1 MYATSQG
8 LARECVIDYCFSRKR
23 RTAVPKANIQPESV
37 SEDAVV
43 TRAVMRAAVRLGL
56 SNKAVARVLG
66 LSEASVSRM
75 GGGAYLLKPGDK
87 SFELALLFLRLF
99 RSLDAIAGGDEQTA
113 RAWLRNNNLVLG
125 GVPAAMI
132 ESVPGLVNVVGYLDA
147 RRALV

>member
-1 MYATSQG
+1 MP
-8 LARECVIDYCFSRKR
+8 R
-23 RTAVPKANIQPESV
+23 ANVQVESL
-37 SEDAVV
+37 SEEAVV
-43 TRAVMRAAVRLGL
+43 TRAVMRAAARLGL

-87 SFELALLFLRLF
+87 PFELALLFLRLF
-99 RSLDAIAGGDEQTA
+99 RSLDAIAGGDEHTA